1 MGKINQGAGLK
12 IAVIHPDM
20 SKRGGAEYIVVW
32 LAEELCRR
40 GYSVALFTRSF
51 DEQFWG
57 KERGRERPYS
67 VEIVKGNA
75 LAIGRK
81 LAGKLSGYD
90 IINPHNHPATIWV
103 WWAVKFNQALIKAKL
118 IWFCEEPRRL
128 LYPRLT
134 EKLPIEKTIKKSYFP
149 RKGFLRRFLG
159 FLYHVLISAFSVPA
173 AAIKR
178 SLLIFL
184 DKSAISMFDVIASN
198 SKFSAGLVKDIYG
211 REAIAVHLGIDLSE
225 KASPPGPPARGK
237 FILCV
242 NHLLPFKNVQAV
254 IEAYAFFAKETKEPP
269 VLKIVGTGYFKY
281 YLEYIIKAE
290 GLQRLVEFEGEI
302 HGEKLKEYYSRAKM
316 LVYTSLNEPFGLV
329 PVEAMANSCP
339 VIASNQG
346 GCAETIIHN
355 ETGILVDPLSPED
368 IAMAMQKIFNDSEF
382 SDHLSGRA
390 REHVAVYFTLEK
402 FVDRFLAAL
411 IKNEGEDE

>member
-1 MGKINQGAGLK
+1 MK
-12 IAVIHPDM
+12 IAIIHPDM
-20 SKRGGAEYIVVW
+20 GKRGGAEYIVVW

-40 GYSVALFTRSF
+40 GYTVALFTHFF

-57 KERGRERPYS
+57 KERGRERSYS
-67 VEIVKGNA
+67 VETVKGNA

-103 WWAVKFNQALIKAKL
+103 WWAVKFNQALRKAKL

-134 EKLPIEKTIKKSYFP
+134 EKLPIGKTIKKSYFP

-173 AAIKR
+173 AAIGR
-178 SLLIFL
+178 SLLISL
-184 DKSAISMFDVIASN
+184 DKSAISMFDVIAAN
-198 SKFSAGLVKDIYG
+198 SKFSAGLVRDIYG
-211 REAIAVHLGIDLSE
+211 RDAIATHLGIDLSE
-225 KASPPGPPARGK
+225 KVSSGSSLKGK

-242 NHLLPFKNVQAV
+242 NHLLPFKNIQIV
-254 IEAYAFFAKETKEPP
+254 IEAYALFIKEIKEPP
-269 VLKIVGTGYFKY
+269 LLKIVGTGYFKY
-281 YLEYIIKAE
+281 YLEYIIKAK

-302 HGEKLKEYYSRAKM
+302 HGEKLKEYYSQAKV
-316 LVYTSLNEPFGLV
+316 LVYTPLNEPFGLV
-329 PVEAMANSCP
+329 PVEAMANGCP
-339 VIASNQG
+339 VIASGQG
-346 GCAETIIHN
+346 GCSETVIHN
-355 ETGILVDPLSPED
+355 ETGILVDPLDPQD
-368 IAMAMQKIFNDSEF
+368 IARAIERVFNDNRFSER
-382 SDHLSGRA
+382 LAGRA
-390 REHVAVYFTLEK
+390 KERVAAYFTLDK

-411 IKNEGEDE
+411 KKDESGNEE